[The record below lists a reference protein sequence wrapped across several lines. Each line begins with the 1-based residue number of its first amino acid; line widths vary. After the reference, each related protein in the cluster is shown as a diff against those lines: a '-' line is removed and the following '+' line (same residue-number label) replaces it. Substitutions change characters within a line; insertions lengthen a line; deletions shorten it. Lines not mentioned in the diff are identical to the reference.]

1 MLGFTFLPVVAAV
14 LFTLVGDRIPSSFL
28 PNRRWES

>member
-1 MLGFTFLPVVAAV
+1 MIGFTFLPIVAAV
-14 LFTLVGDRIPSSFL
+14 IFVAVGDQIPSSFL

>member
-1 MLGFTFLPVVAAV
+1 MIGFTFLPVIMGI
-14 LFTLVGDRIPSSFL
+14 LFTLVGDQIPSSFL

>member
-1 MLGFTFLPVVAAV
+1 MFGLTFLPVVAAA
-14 LFTLVGDRIPSSFL
+14 LFIIVGDQIPSSFL